1 MFRKIS
7 NNQKTEAK
15 DESVRQEARQAEEL
29 NSIQPMGNEAANA
42 ELMDQMLNEINTG
55 RGASEKSNLI
65 SNEIGSSSDD
75 EDSDHIIS
83 TSSKKK
89 EKKSKKKPDQKD
101 AENALE
107 IAEDILK
114 DAPAKKVPEFKAEF
128 DPLST
133 YAEDGDLAAVRG
145 GTRAESNRV
154 KNPQKMRPFLSRPSG
169 TTWEELRTP
178 AGRTQP

>member
-1 MFRKIS
+1 MFRKIN
-7 NNQKTEAK
+7 NNQKAEAK
-15 DESVRQEARQAEEL
+15 DESVRQEAQLEEDQ

-75 EDSDHIIS
+75 EDSDHISS
-83 TSSKKK
+83 TSSEKK
-89 EKKSKKKPDQKD
+89 EKKSKRKPDQKD

-107 IAEDILK
+107 IAENILK
-114 DAPAKKVPEFKAEF
+114 DVPAKKAPVFKAEF

-133 YAEDGDLAAVRG
+133 YAEDG
-145 GTRAESNRV
+145 
-154 KNPQKMRPFLSRPSG
+154 
-169 TTWEELRTP
+169 TW
-178 AGRTQP
+178 QP